1 MVVVSYFCNYY
12 LFINQTH
19 RKTQQTNISE
29 IRLVYRTKVKASQRL
44 QVKCSKDAFDIF
56 IWNWDQDSIEHIEKF
71 KLMLLTRS
79 NKVLGIASIS
89 KGSINGTFTDVKI
102 ILQFAI
108 KANASGI
115 IICHNHPSGNVQ
127 PSESDIAI
135 TRKIKESGNVMD
147 IQLLDHLIILPEGKY
162 YGMNDDGF
170 L

>member
-1 MVVVSYFCNYY
+1 M
-12 LFINQTH
+12 
-19 RKTQQTNISE
+19 KTQQTNISE
-29 IRLVYRTKVKASQRL
+29 VRLVYRTKVKASERS

-56 IWNWDQDSIEHIEKF
+56 MEKWDLDSIEHIEEF

-89 KGSINGTFTDVKI
+89 KGGISGTVTDVRI

-127 PSESDIAI
+127 PSESDTAI

-147 IQLLDHLIILPEGKY
+147 IQLLDHLIIVPEGKFY
-162 YGMNDDGF
+162 SMADEGNV
-170 L
+170 